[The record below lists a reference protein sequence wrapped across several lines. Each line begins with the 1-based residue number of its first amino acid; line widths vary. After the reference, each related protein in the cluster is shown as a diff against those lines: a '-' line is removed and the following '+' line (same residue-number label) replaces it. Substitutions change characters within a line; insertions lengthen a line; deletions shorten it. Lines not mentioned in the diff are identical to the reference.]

1 MRETRSSSTESR
13 LSYPP
18 ALAQT
23 SPMQKSPE
31 PTPAQLVPYLKE
43 RVYVTFIGLAVLLAL
58 SAHASET
65 DPATAVGSLLIA
77 ALGAGLA
84 GLVSEII
91 AHLAVHNHLPD
102 AAELRYLVRVSAG
115 ALATV
120 ALPVVVLLLAVAGL
134 VPIELALGIAIW
146 VMALTLGAVGYIAV
160 FRSKLSGWAKLAVF
174 GVLLLL
180 GLVVIGVQLL
190 AHG

>member
-1 MRETRSSSTESR
+1 MD
-13 LSYPP
+13 
-18 ALAQT
+18 T
-23 SPMQKSPE
+23 SPRPS
-31 PTPAQLVPYLKE
+31 PAQLVPYLKE

-58 SAHASET
+58 STHAADV
-65 DPATAVGSLLIA
+65 DPLTAAGSLLVA

-84 GLVSEII
+84 GLVSEVI
-91 AHLAVHNHLPD
+91 AHLAVHTHLPD
-102 AAELRYLVRVSAG
+102 SAELRYLVRVSAG

-134 VPIELALGIAIW
+134 VPIEIALGIAIW

-160 FRSKLSGWAKLAVF
+160 FRSRLTWWTKLAVF
-174 GVLLLL
+174 AALLLL